1 MEYHKQ
7 LSEDLSIQFTYIMM
21 ILLRLKFN
29 LKSLQQ
35 QNFAFTED
43 PVSKLTDKLLI
54 YVGLLRFTK
63 FHETVLYS
71 LVKHII
77 LNPSLKTLIKH
88 EKNVPP

>member
-35 QNFAFTED
+35 QNFDSFEQNLHLLVRTEK
-43 PVSKLTDKLLI
+43 KLQIT
-54 YVGLLRFTK
+54 
-63 FHETVLYS
+63 H
-71 LVKHII
+71 
-77 LNPSLKTLIKH
+77 PSRM
-88 EKNVPP
+88 